1 MADGLDGAIDTLKE
15 ILNSPDAADTISSML
30 GAVGLGGD
38 VSAKE
43 SDVPAL
49 QPEMLSK
56 VMAAYKSL
64 DKGGA
69 DRRVTLLRAVRPFMR
84 ETRRGDVDTA
94 IKMLMLFR
102 LMPLLGDF
110 KDIL

>member
-38 VSAKE
+38 APKE
-43 SDVPAL
+43 ASTPAL
-49 QPEMLSK
+49 PPEMLSK

-64 DKGGA
+64 GSGGA

-84 ETRRGDVDTA
+84 ETRRGNVDTA
-94 IKMLMLFR
+94 IQMLTLFR
-102 LMPLLGDF
+102 LMPLLGEF
-110 KDIL
+110 KDLL